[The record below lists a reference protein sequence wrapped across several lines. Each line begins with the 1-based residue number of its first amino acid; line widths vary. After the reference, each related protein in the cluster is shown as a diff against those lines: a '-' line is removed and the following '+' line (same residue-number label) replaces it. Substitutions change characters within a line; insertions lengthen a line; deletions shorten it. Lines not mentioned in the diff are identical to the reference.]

1 MSLHKEYV
9 GLLPQEVIEELTG
22 LKQLM
27 KMSLLRNS
35 KYTIGSKKL
44 KMTINQGIV
53 EIHQRNHQVEAPRN
67 HQVLQRPSHQEA
79 LLEKYQ

>member
-9 GLLPQEVIEELTG
+9 DLLPQEVIEELTG
-22 LKQLM
+22 LKQLI
-27 KMSLLRNS
+27 LINS

-44 KMTINQGIV
+44 KMTINQGIA

-67 HQVLQRPSHQEA
+67 HQALQRPSHQEA

>member
-1 MSLHKEYV
+1 
-9 GLLPQEVIEELTG
+9 
-22 LKQLM
+22 
-27 KMSLLRNS
+27 
-35 KYTIGSKKL
+35 
-44 KMTINQGIV
+44 MTINQGIV